1 MPGIHRENSGLP
13 VPFFSDLFSIS
24 LRGMVPMQE
33 FEEIITE
40 SAAGDEVSV
49 IDFGC

>member
-1 MPGIHRENSGLP
+1 MKGR
-13 VPFFSDLFSIS
+13 
-24 LRGMVPMQE
+24 VPMQE

-40 SAAGDEVSV
+40 STVSDEVSV